1 MVLFCKGDAPKIWE
15 IVLREI
21 KNAASLDIFEVKI
34 KLWATDTLATDTLAI

>member
-1 MVLFCKGDAPKIWE
+1 MVLFCKGDSPKIWE

-21 KNAASLDIFEVKI
+21 KNAASLDIFKVKI